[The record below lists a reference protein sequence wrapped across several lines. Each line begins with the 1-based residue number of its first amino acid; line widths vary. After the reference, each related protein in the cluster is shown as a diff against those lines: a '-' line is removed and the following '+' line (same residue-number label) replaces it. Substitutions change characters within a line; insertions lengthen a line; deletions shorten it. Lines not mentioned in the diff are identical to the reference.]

1 MLAKNQLEKIL
12 TEYVTENKE
21 KFYRMA
27 FQYVKNEEQALDIVQ
42 DAIIKALTNL
52 HKLKNEEYIKTWF
65 YRILINECLQ
75 AIKKNKKENVFNI
88 DEYNISTKD
97 ENIVE
102 MIDLYTAIDKLNP
115 KLRTVI
121 VLRFFESMSLEEIS
135 KITKVNINTTKSRLY
150 KAIKELKILIRKE
163 N

>member
-1 MLAKNQLEKIL
+1 MLAKNGLEQVL
-12 TEYVTENKE
+12 TEYIVENKE
-21 KFYRMA
+21 KFYRIA

-52 HKLKNEEYIKTWF
+52 NKIKNKEYLKTWF

-75 AIKKNKKENVFNI
+75 ALKKNKKLNTFNI

-97 ENIVE
+97 ESIIE
-102 MIDLYTAIDKLNP
+102 TIDLYNAIDKLKP
-115 KLRTVI
+115 SLKTMI
-121 VLRFFESMSLEEIS
+121 VLRFFENMSIEEIS

-150 KAIKELKILIRKE
+150 KAIKELKVLIEKE
-163 N
+163 K

>member
-1 MLAKNQLEKIL
+1 
-12 TEYVTENKE
+12 
-21 KFYRMA
+21 MA
-27 FQYVKNEEQALDIVQ
+27 FQYIKNEEQALDIVQ

-88 DEYNISTKD
+88 EKYNISTKD

-102 MIDLYTAIDKLNP
+102 MIDLYNAIDKLNP

-135 KITKVNINTTKSRLY
+135 QITKVNINTTKSRLY

>member
-1 MLAKNQLEKIL
+1 MLAKNQLEEIL

-21 KFYRMA
+21 KFYRIA
-27 FQYVKNEEQALDIVQ
+27 FQYVKNEDQALDIVQ

-52 HKLKNEEYIKTWF
+52 HKLKKEEYIKTWF

-75 AIKKNKKENVFNI
+75 AIKKNKKENTFNI
-88 DEYNISTKD
+88 DEYNLSTKD
-97 ENIVE
+97 DNIAEV
-102 MIDLYTAIDKLNP
+102 IDLYTAIDKLNP

-135 KITKVNINTTKSRLY
+135 KITKVNISTTKSRLY

-163 N
+163 K